1 MRDIKILDIDK
12 DFKDLKNRNTPRD
25 IMKVKEYTSKLGD
38 PREPGSGKPSE
49 LMRLL
54 ARIEACFPEN
64 PYPKSVF
71 PMTEDEYVKEIPD
84 PHTRTAISGFMGRFV
99 FEATKR
105 RFLEAIKDEFEC

>member
-1 MRDIKILDIDK
+1 MKNWLK
-12 DFKDLKNRNTPRD
+12 EKTEKFKNDP
-25 IMKVKEYTSKLGD
+25 EYIAEGKRLEEAEKLLVD
-38 PREPGSGKPSE
+38 TLVSGKPSE

-64 PYPKSVF
+64 PYSKSVF

-105 RFLEAIKDEFEC
+105 RFLKAIKDEFEC